1 MQVSTSIKVECVYRL
16 LGFDHLD
23 GTYSTDEFEDFYC
36 DISGYDIVFDHDI
49 YSTNKDGAV
58 IATVLITVFKK

>member
-16 LGFDHLD
+16 VGFDHVD

-36 DISGYDIVFDHDI
+36 DISRYDIAFDHDI
-49 YSTNKDGAV
+49 YSTTQDGAV